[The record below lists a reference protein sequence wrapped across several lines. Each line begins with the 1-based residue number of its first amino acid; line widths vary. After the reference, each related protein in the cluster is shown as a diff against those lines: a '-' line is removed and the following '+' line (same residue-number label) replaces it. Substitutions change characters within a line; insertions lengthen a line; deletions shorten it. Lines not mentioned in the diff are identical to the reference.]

1 MSNQEVV
8 NIVSSVSSQAAAA
21 RIVVESAVSAWKH
34 KFPTSKVD
42 DCAVVCL
49 YLNEQNNNGDVT
61 VQLSGEVSIIEQSVT
76 TYLETINQP
85 SKVSHVGSEGHRS
98 SFEGIAMEERSSLL
112 NFARAKTV
120 VSFPIFFEEE
130 NKRNGSKRR
139 RLFC

>member
-1 MSNQEVV
+1 M
-8 NIVSSVSSQAAAA
+8 NIVSSVSSRAAAA

-61 VQLSGEVSIIEQSVT
+61 VQLSGEVSTVEQSVT
-76 TYLETINQP
+76 TYSETINQP

-98 SFEGIAMEERSSLL
+98 SSEGIATEERSALL

-120 VSFPIFFEEE
+120 VSFPRFFEEE

>member
-1 MSNQEVV
+1 M
-8 NIVSSVSSQAAAA
+8 NIVSSVSSRAAAA
-21 RIVVESAVSAWKH
+21 RIVVESVVSAWKH

-61 VQLSGEVSIIEQSVT
+61 VQLSGEVSTVEQSVP
-76 TYLETINQP
+76 TYSETINQP
-85 SKVSHVGSEGHRS
+85 SKVSHVGSKGHRS
-98 SFEGIAMEERSSLL
+98 SSEGIATEERSALL

-120 VSFPIFFEEE
+120 VSFPRFFEEE